1 MDQTRVATQER
12 ATKRATREKTAPTRT
27 RIRENREL
35 REKKRARSRQSDQ
48 DRPVSTREII
58 QKAERQVAT
67 KPTTASSAQG
77 VNHNEAAQFAAM
89 SPKERIDHWL
99 MIAVEQKAS
108 DIHLVEGVPPIFR
121 RHGDLLPIE
130 GVPTIDTKD
139 IEAIAEILC
148 NQRQWEEF
156 KEKGETDLAYEL
168 GDICRFRVN
177 IFRQKDTV
185 SIALRQIPIEIP
197 KLSKLGMPTVLRTLI
212 HKSQGLFLV
221 TGPTGS
227 GKSTTLAAMLDY
239 LNDTKKTHILTLEDP
254 IEYIHNH
261 KKSIVAQREVGS
273 DTMSFGNGLRAALR
287 QDPDVI
293 LVGELR
299 DFETISIALTA
310 AETGH
315 LVLGTLHTSS
325 APATIERIVD
335 VFPADQQTQIRTQL
349 AGALL
354 GILSQRLLHTIDG
367 NGRVAATEMMLNTRG
382 IASLIRQGKTH
393 QIHNMLQMGKNEG
406 MHTMSAS
413 LEELVAAER
422 VDADVA
428 DNLMEEGG
436 E

>member
-35 REKKRARSRQSDQ
+35 REKKRARNRQSDQ
-48 DRPVSTREII
+48 DRSVSTREII
-58 QKAERQVAT
+58 QKAERQAAT
-67 KPTTASSAQG
+67 KTTTASSAQD
-77 VNHNEAAQFAAM
+77 VNRNEAAQFAAM

-148 NQRQWEEF
+148 NHRQWEEF

-335 VFPADQQTQIRTQL
+335 VSVKGKP
-349 AGALL
+349 
-354 GILSQRLLHTIDG
+354 
-367 NGRVAATEMMLNTRG
+367 TRS
-382 IASLIRQGKTH
+382 IICCRWGKTKAC
-393 QIHNMLQMGKNEG
+393 IP
-406 MHTMSAS
+406 
-413 LEELVAAER
+413 
-422 VDADVA
+422 
-428 DNLMEEGG
+428 
-436 E
+436 

>member
-1 MDQTRVATQER
+1 M
-12 ATKRATREKTAPTRT
+12 TKT
-27 RIRENREL
+27 
-35 REKKRARSRQSDQ
+35 
-48 DRPVSTREII
+48 
-58 QKAERQVAT
+58 
-67 KPTTASSAQG
+67 TTASSTQG
-77 VNHNEAAQFAAM
+77 VNRNEAAQFAAM
-89 SPKERIDHWL
+89 PPKERIDHWL

-156 KEKGETDLAYEL
+156 KGKGETDLAYEL

-354 GILSQRLLHTIDG
+354 GILSQRLLPTIDG

>member
-1 MDQTRVATQER
+1 LDG
-12 ATKRATREKTAPTRT
+12 
-27 RIRENREL
+27 L
-35 REKKRARSRQSDQ
+35 SDSLVETIDPEGDSKLDDSPIVKLVNTLLQ
-48 DRPVSTREII
+48 D
-58 QKAERQVAT
+58 
-67 KPTTASSAQG
+67 
-77 VNHNEAAQFAAM
+77 
-89 SPKERIDHWL
+89 
-99 MIAVEQKAS
+99 AVDRGAS
-108 DIHLVEGVPPIFR
+108 DIHFDP
-121 RHGDLLPIE
+121 
-130 GVPTIDTKD
+130 
-139 IEAIAEILC
+139 
-148 NQRQWEEF
+148 Q
-156 KEKGETDLAYEL
+156 EKGLVVRL
-168 GDICRFRVN
+168 RV
-177 IFRQKDTV
+177 DG
-185 SIALRQIPIEIP
+185 E
-197 KLSKLGMPTVLRTLI
+197 LRTHENLPKSIQTGVTSRLKIISSLDITETRVPQDGRAMIRNGGNVVDLRVSVLPVI
-212 HKSQGLFLV
+212 HGEKIVIRVLDRSSGIRRLDEFRFEPKVLATFKAILHKPHGIILV

-354 GILSQRLLHTIDG
+354 GILSQRLLPTIDG